1 MAAISPLVEAR
12 NLSAGYGSMAVVHDV
27 DLAVPAGQ
35 VAALVGP
42 NGAGKSTTLLTLA
55 GALRPL
61 GGEVLV
67 EGRSTTAPLH
77 DRAGAGLAFVPEQRS
92 VIMELTATEN
102 LRLGRVEPAAALELF
117 PELEPLL
124 PRRAGLLSGGEQ
136 QMLSLARALAR
147 RPIVLIADELSL
159 GLAPLIVQRLLRAV
173 REAAEQRGV
182 GVLLVEQH
190 VHLALEIADE
200 VYVMRRGHIAYRG
213 SPDALR
219 SDAGALEDAYFTDGD
234 APEKEESNGDIAHG
248 A

>member
-1 MAAISPLVEAR
+1 MAAVPPLVEAR

-27 DLAVPAGQ
+27 DLAVAAGQ
-35 VAALVGP
+35 VTALVGP

-55 GALRPL
+55 GVLRPL
-61 GGEVLV
+61 AGEVVV

-77 DRAGAGLAFVPEQRS
+77 ERADAGLAFVPEQRS
-92 VIMELTATEN
+92 VIMELTAAEN
-102 LRLGRVEPAAALELF
+102 LRLGRIDPGAALELF

-124 PRRAGLLSGGEQ
+124 PRKAGLLSGGEQ

-147 RPIVLIADELSL
+147 RPKVLIADELSL

-173 REAAEQRGV
+173 REAAQQRGV

-190 VHLALEIADE
+190 VHLALEVADQ
-200 VYVMRRGHIAYRG
+200 VHVMRRGRLAYSG
-213 SPDALR
+213 SPDQLQR
-219 SDAGALEDAYFTDGD
+219 DAGAIEDAYFADGD
-234 APEKEESNGDIAHG
+234 THEKEESNGDIARR

>member
-92 VIMELTATEN
+92 VIMELTAADN
-102 LRLGRVEPAAALELF
+102 LRLGRVEPGAALDLF

-124 PRRAGLLSGGEQ
+124 PRKAGLLSGGEQ

-147 RPIVLIADELSL
+147 RPKVLIADELSL

-173 REAAEQRGV
+173 REAAQRGV

-190 VHLALEIADE
+190 VHLALEIADQ
-200 VYVMRRGHIAYRG
+200 VHVMRRGHIAYRG
-213 SPDALR
+213 SPDELR
-219 SDAGALEDAYFTDGD
+219 RNAGVLEDAYFTDGE

-248 A
+248 P